1 MRTELEHVGATSLS
15 AVEFPSRTR
24 NVQYTKTNPPSKY
37 RISGSRALHDFVQTT
52 ADSRRERQAAQFR
65 PVANSDDVAPESI
78 VKFFGVSRFTLVANP
93 DASNRNHYLRLAG
106 CMISCMKKV
115 FAKRIDCG
123 CTVHPSL
130 SSDAGIRSQIPK
142 LPPQSTS
149 TSRKVAHASCSIRT
163 PANPG

>member
-78 VKFFGVSRFTLVANP
+78 VKFFGVSRFTLVPKP

-106 CMISCMKKV
+106 CMISCMKKKFSV
-115 FAKRIDCG
+115 RVGCG
-123 CTVHPSL
+123 CTVHSSL
-130 SSDAGIRSQIPK
+130 DSTSSKRSQVPE
-142 LPPQSTS
+142 LPTPSTG
-149 TSRKVAHASCSIRT
+149 TF
-163 PANPG
+163 